1 MGARAN
7 FPEACIENSGGSCS
21 YAYFLNAIKIPQSP
35 FNESDSEVNKEKTPL
50 NSNLY
55 GSKLNSVFNIEKVII
70 SGNISIWKKYLA
82 KAAKRWYN
90 KRKG

>member
-1 MGARAN
+1 MLFYDFFVYTIYSLGKV
-7 FPEACIENSGGSCS
+7 IST
-21 YAYFLNAIKIPQSP
+21 
-35 FNESDSEVNKEKTPL
+35 SDSEVNKEKTPL

>member
-1 MGARAN
+1 
-7 FPEACIENSGGSCS
+7 
-21 YAYFLNAIKIPQSP
+21 
-35 FNESDSEVNKEKTPL
+35 VNKEKTPL